1 MKLNWIEVHLAY
13 RYGASDAST
22 DASETLAGAT
32 GVCRDFAHV
41 GIALVR
47 GLKIPAR
54 TVVAYLRGLAPMDLH
69 ACSKP
74 GSTAAGT
81 RSLRHRP
88 DRRAAGVTAA
98 GRPCRTPPLQ

>member
-1 MKLNWIEVHLAY
+1 MKLNWIQAHLEH
-13 RYGASDAST
+13 RHGASDAST
-22 DASETLAGAT
+22 DASETLAGAP

-54 TVVAYLRGLAPMDLH
+54 MVVAHRRGLEPLGLH

-81 RSLRHRP
+81 RSLRRRP
-88 DRRAAGVTAA
+88 DRRAAGVTAG